1 MADSVG
7 GGGFPTTN
15 LQIGHIFCDRD
26 DLTLW
31 KFLGGEP
38 RLASSWLLIN
48 GRVNEQPDTSLWG
61 LAQAGAVWF
70 HAPSRVYYGWDGVQL
85 VPMAWRSSPSLYD
98 YRTMM
103 AVWDD
108 FQQGLVAS
116 GTLGKLGWI
125 TAGTLGGLSSE
136 LNRPGLIQL
145 TTTAVSGTICRLSPH
160 NSTAILCE
168 QRQDVTWIVRVNTV
182 DANTLVRFGEG
193 NSVAGNP
200 PNNGAYF
207 EKLDADTTWAC
218 VSRAGAVQTRVVT
231 TVPVS
236 AAFVILK
243 MSRTASGYLFYIN
256 DVLVATITTN
266 LPTVANITGIAPY
279 GFIINSAAA
288 NKTVD
293 IDYFEWIVYDLQR

>member
-1 MADSVG
+1 MADSV

-31 KFLGGEP
+31 KFLGGDP
-38 RLASSWLLIN
+38 QLASSWLLIN
-48 GRVNEQPDTSLWG
+48 GQVSEQPDTSLWG

-70 HAPSRVYYGWDGVQL
+70 HAPSQVYYGWDGVQI
-85 VPMAWRSSPSLYD
+85 VPMAWRYSPSLYD

-108 FQQGLVAS
+108 FQQGLVSS
-116 GTLGKLGWI
+116 GSLGKLGWV
-125 TAGTLGGLSSE
+125 TAGTLSGLSSE
-136 LNRPGLIQL
+136 LNRPGLVQL
-145 TTTAVSGTICRLSPH
+145 TTTAVSGTVCRLSPH
-160 NSTAILCE
+160 NSNSIVPE
-168 QRQDVTWIVRVNTV
+168 QRQDVTWIARVNTV
-182 DANTLVRFGEG
+182 DANTTVRFGEA

-231 TVPVS
+231 AVPVTT
-236 AAFVILK
+236 AFVTLK
-243 MSRTASGYLFYIN
+243 ISRVTDGYNYYIN
-256 DVLVATITTN
+256 GQLVATITTN
-266 LPTVANITGIAPY
+266 LPVAAVALGVAPY

-293 IDYFEWIVYDLQR
+293 IDYFEWTVYDLRR

>member
-1 MADSVG
+1 MANSV

-15 LQIGHIFCDRD
+15 LQIGHIFCDID

-31 KFLGGEP
+31 KFIGGDP
-38 RLASSWLLIN
+38 QSVTSWVLIN
-48 GRVNEQPDTSLWG
+48 GQVGSHPDTSQWG
-61 LAQAGAVWF
+61 LAQAGALWF
-70 HAPSRVYYGWDGVQL
+70 LTSTQSYYGWDGTQI

-98 YRTMM
+98 YRSIMS
-103 AVWDD
+103 VWDD

-125 TAGTLGGLSSE
+125 TAGTLSGLSSE
-136 LNRPGLIQL
+136 LNRPGLVQIS
-145 TTTAVSGTICRLSPH
+145 TGAVSGTIGRLSPH
-160 NSTAILCE
+160 NSAAILAE
-168 QRQDVTWIVRVNTV
+168 QSQDVTWVVRINTV
-182 DANTLVRFGEG
+182 DANTLVRFGEA

-231 TVPVS
+231 AVPVT
-236 AAFVILK
+236 AAFVTLK
-243 MSRTASGYLFYIN
+243 MSRLLNDGYQFYIN
-256 DVLVATITTN
+256 GVLVATITTN

-279 GFIINSAAA
+279 GFIVNSAAA
-288 NKTVD
+288 NKSFDV
-293 IDYFEWIVYDLQR
+293 DYFEWTVYDLQR